1 MERSEKGNTVY
12 LRVGIWYGNKGH
24 IRIATSDEPAF
35 ISSVSRDAKSKRGN
49 PNLYKK
55 LKKCLE
61 EADVPEP
68 KNHRE

>member
-55 LKKCLE
+55 LRKCLE
-61 EADVPEP
+61 EAGVPEP
-68 KNHRE
+68 KDHRE